1 MRLCCRDKALPGL
14 PHGEGKRRSWRRGSE
29 GTHSISIHGPSAAG
43 SAGDSPG
50 CFLPVLA
57 CPTALTAHISSPP
70 SSYCWT
76 GQTCVLPSC
85 DFLFSPADSLK
96 FALLCIPVV
105 KNSALCNPSPNSH
118 DSPRQSDAPSSLV
131 TWRNLFYMGHPV
143 ILSSNTLSFF
153 FSPPRLYLRER
164 EAPGEGR
171 GEGQTI
177 SRPVWT
183 PTRSRS
189 RGPQRSQPEPKTT
202 VDPQVTE
209 PAGSAHPFMHW
220 PTRYLLTTST
230 ARREVQNSFRRTV
243 QACTWPLNHK
253 FVCAQTAP
261 SHLSLNFRVPNAA
274 LCPDSAWTS
283 SQSPAGTASWIV
295 LHTQQ
300 NYNYASTAPQG
311 RALSQ
316 PWPRCPAAGE
326 VLASMKS

>member
-1 MRLCCRDKALPGL
+1 MRLCCRDRALPRL

-153 FSPPRLYLRER
+153 FPPQDCIWENVRHRER
-164 EAPGEGR
+164 AGEKDRQSHAQCGPLR
-171 GEGQTI
+171 GLDRVALRDHNLSRKRQSTLNWLSQQAAHTPSCTDPQDTYWPRPLQDVKSKTHSEGL
-177 SRPVWT
+177 SRPVPGHWIT
-183 PTRSRS
+183 SSFVHRRPR
-189 RGPQRSQPEPKTT
+189 
-202 VDPQVTE
+202 VTYRWISGYQMR
-209 PAGSAHPFMHW
+209 P
-220 PTRYLLTTST
+220 
-230 ARREVQNSFRRTV
+230 
-243 QACTWPLNHK
+243 
-253 FVCAQTAP
+253 CAQTLPGHHP
-261 SHLSLNFRVPNAA
+261 SLQLVQLPGSSYTHSKTTIMPPPHRRVEPSVSPGHAA
-274 LCPDSAWTS
+274 QLP
-283 SQSPAGTASWIV
+283 V
-295 LHTQQ
+295 
-300 NYNYASTAPQG
+300 
-311 RALSQ
+311 RF
-316 PWPRCPAAGE
+316 
-326 VLASMKS
+326 